1 MQIFQHSSFGLYKVS
16 HSNNSEKSP
25 MTMILYE
32 TKCMYVWQC
41 SNIYLWWYGAAS
53 EILLLWLRLSFA
65 STENN
70 DLYMKGY
77 VGDLLLCSV
86 FQIIPNHITFS

>member
-32 TKCMYVWQC
+32 TVD
-41 SNIYLWWYGAAS
+41 NIQTFICGDMVQLVKFYSCDLGS
-53 EILLLWLRLSFA
+53 HLLLLKI
-65 STENN
+65 
-70 DLYMKGY
+70 M
-77 VGDLLLCSV
+77 
-86 FQIIPNHITFS
+86 TFT